1 MLIAIDNGN
10 RLVKGVHF
18 EPFISGLVESEVKP
32 FGANVLKYRGKYYQ
46 LSDQRIPYHRD
57 KTEDERFFVLTLFG
71 IAKEIEGQGAYHP
84 GVIQVELAVGL
95 PPAHYGAQYAGF
107 TCYFSGRG
115 GVNFS
120 YGGKPYSILIHDVAC
135 FPQAYA
141 AAATILPQISAAP
154 QALILDWG
162 GLTVDYLRVIL
173 KLVKKLE
180 ELFIARSASS
190 FYETA

>member
-1 MLIAIDNGN
+1 MLNSQNPAAKQGRTSIHGLCPCIVRSARRRPELPKVRAVCVAPLRTRGCAPCAVTRLKLYSEAII
-10 RLVKGVHF
+10 
-18 EPFISGLVESEVKP
+18 E
-32 FGANVLKYRGKYYQ
+32 YR
-46 LSDQRIPYHRD
+46 DH
-57 KTEDERFFVLTLFG
+57 
-71 IAKEIEGQGAYHP
+71 
-84 GVIQVELAVGL
+84 
-95 PPAHYGAQYAGF
+95 
-107 TCYFSGRG
+107 FSGRG
-115 GVNFS
+115 GINFS